1 MDDEKEV
8 FSKDL
13 REIYGGRPAHG
24 YVIMIMITTLVLLY
38 VYTTLPIQDEAPF
51 VLVSLVL
58 LIVLFIF

>member
-13 REIYGGRPAHG
+13 REIYSRRPAYG
-24 YVIMIMITTLVLLY
+24 YVIMMMITALVLLY
-38 VYTTLPIQDEAPF
+38 VYTTLPIQDETPF

-58 LIVLFIF
+58 LVVLSIF